1 MNDNNWFSAN
11 EWLSE
16 NYLTTIPTA
25 DRKPLKVQFEGNTN
39 VSTIT
44 PNSEIYSVEPLTC
57 TTYESLLDE
66 AEVKHIIAS
75 IFDNYGIEM
84 KPIERNNDMTIT
96 KTNDNL
102 FGNFDFGPCD
112 DSIKMSMYGM
122 AVKNQAG
129 TYVAYDKNSGKIMDV
144 DILNFNGGK
153 FFYKMPV
160 AIKDIKVG
168 DIVIHSRK
176 PMFVTSVENGIQVI
190 DIFAGEQKVI
200 IPTHSCFGFDFVTKI
215 VSLFGDA
222 FNAGASEN
230 SPFGNMLPFMLMG
243 DGNLDM
249 KTVLLMNYMN
259 GNAAKDFN
267 PLMFM
272 LLDDKNSDNILP
284 IMCLMSND
292 NNPFAPA
299 K

>member
-1 MNDNNWFSAN
+1 
-11 EWLSE
+11 
-16 NYLTTIPTA
+16 
-25 DRKPLKVQFEGNTN
+25 
-39 VSTIT
+39 
-44 PNSEIYSVEPLTC
+44 
-57 TTYESLLDE
+57 
-66 AEVKHIIAS
+66 
-75 IFDNYGIEM
+75 
-84 KPIERNNDMTIT
+84 MTIS

-122 AVKNQAG
+122 AVKNQSG
-129 TYVAYDKNSGKIMDV
+129 TYVAYDKASGKIMDV

-176 PMFVTSVENGIQVI
+176 PMFVVSIVDGIQVI
-190 DIFAGEQKVI
+190 DIFAGERKLI
-200 IPTHSCFGFDFVTKI
+200 IPTHSCFGFDFMTKI
-215 VSLFGDA
+215 VSLLGDT
-222 FNAGASEN
+222 FSIGASEN
-230 SPFGNMLPFMLMG
+230 NPFGNMLPFMLMG
-243 DGNLDM
+243 DGDLDM
-249 KTVLLMNYMN
+249 KTIMLMNYMN
-259 GNAAKDFN
+259 GNTTKDFN

-284 IMCLMSND
+284 LMCLMSNG
-292 NNPFAPA
+292 NNPFALA